1 MAASDLTT
9 VAYIVKKL
17 YSGKEPE
24 NLASRDRVFMSMVQ
38 KSGGFTGSN
47 LTVSVQYGNQMG
59 NSVAFATAQLNA
71 SATKGIQ
78 WTITRAKRYHVGT
91 LDAEAMLATGD
102 DKGSF
107 VRLVRNEM
115 DSGADE
121 MGHKIAIDLYGDGS
135 GAIGRCSN
143 DPADTNGTITL
154 TNPDDVMH
162 FAVGQ
167 VISANPNKT
176 GNSGTLR
183 AGTVNSNGVTVTAI
197 DEDAGTVTFSGTLT
211 GVTTNDWLYNQGDYD
226 GAPKGLAAHFPLT
239 APTGGDS
246 FFGVDRSV
254 APQHLAGWRVTT
266 TSNSIEENMI
276 TLAAKIRRAGGKPKT
291 ALLSPTNWATLS
303 KNLES
308 KVERSEGG
316 EATFGFDSI
325 RMATPAGII
334 RVYADPECP
343 PDRGY
348 ILDMSTLFV
357 KYLGPGLPHI
367 VAEDDLRMLRQAT
380 QDGVE
385 YRYRC
390 FYNMFCT
397 APVRNGVF
405 QIS

>member
-24 NLASRDRVFMSMVQ
+24 NLASRDRVFLSMVQ

-47 LTVSVQYGNQMG
+47 LTVAVQYGNQQG
-59 NSVAFATAQLNA
+59 NSVSFSAAQANAT
-71 SATKGIQ
+71 STKGIQ
-78 WTITRAKRYHVGT
+78 WIVPRTKRYHVGT
-91 LDAEAMLATGD
+91 LDSEAMLACGD
-102 DKGSF
+102 DKGAF
-107 VRLVRNEM
+107 VRLVKNEM
-115 DSGADE
+115 DSSADE

-135 GAIGRCSN
+135 SAIGQCSN
-143 DPADTNGTITL
+143 NPADVNGTITL

-162 FAVGQ
+162 FSVGQ
-167 VISANPNKT
+167 WIQANPTKT
-176 GNSGTLR
+176 GASGSLR
-183 AGTVNSNGVTVTAI
+183 NTTKTAQVTAI
-197 DEDAGTVTFSGTLT
+197 DEDAGTVTFTGTIT
-211 GVTTNDWLYNQGDYD
+211 GITTSDWLYNDSDYD
-226 GAPKGLAAHFPLT
+226 GAPRGLAAHFPLT
-239 APTGGDS
+239 APSGGDS
-246 FFGVDRSV
+246 FFSVDRSV

-266 TSNSIEENMI
+266 TSNSIEENMQ
-276 TLAAKIRRAGGKPKT
+276 TLAAKIRRAGGRPKT

-308 KVERSEGG
+308 KVERSPGG
-316 EATFGFDSI
+316 SGEFGFESI
-325 RMATPAGII
+325 SMATPAGMI

-348 ILDMSTLFV
+348 ILDMSTLYV

-367 VAEDDLRMLRQAT
+367 VADDDLRMLRQGTA
-380 QDGVE
+380 DGVE

-390 FYNMFCT
+390 FYQMYCT
-397 APVRNGVF
+397 APGKNGVF

>member
-1 MAASDLTT
+1 MAASDLTS

-24 NLASRDRVFMSMVQ
+24 NLASRDRVFLSMVD

-47 LTVSVQYGNQMG
+47 LTVAVQYGNQQG
-59 NSVAFATAQLNA
+59 NSVAFATAQTNA
-71 SATKGIQ
+71 SSTKGIQ
-78 WTITRAKRYHVGT
+78 WLITRAKRYHVGT
-91 LDAEAMLATGD
+91 LDSEAMLATGD

-107 VRLVRNEM
+107 VRLVKNEM

-135 GAIGRCSN
+135 GALGQCSN
-143 DPADTNGTITL
+143 NPVDAGGPITL
-154 TNPDDVMH
+154 TNPDDIAH

-167 VISANPNKT
+167 KITANPTKT
-176 GNSGTLR
+176 GTVGNMR
-183 AGTVNSNGVTVTAI
+183 AGTGTITAI
-197 DEDAGTVTFSGTLT
+197 DEDAGTITFSGTIT
-211 GVTTNDWLYNQGDYD
+211 GITTSDWLYNEGDYD

-239 APTGGDS
+239 APSGGDS
-246 FFGVDRSV
+246 FYGVDRSV

-266 TSNSIEENMI
+266 TSNSIEENLI
-276 TLAAKIRRAGGKPKT
+276 TLAAKIRRAGGRPKHVFM
-291 ALLSPTNWATLS
+291 SPTNWATLS

-316 EATFGFDSI
+316 EAQFGFESV
-325 RMATPAGII
+325 RMATPAGILK
-334 RVYADPECP
+334 VYPDPEAP
-343 PDRGY
+343 ADRAY
-348 ILDMSTLFV
+348 MLDMSTIKV

-367 VAEDDLRMLRQAT
+367 VADDDLRMLRQGTA
-380 QDGVE
+380 DGVE

-390 FYNMFCT
+390 FYNMYCT
-397 APVRNGVF
+397 APGKNGVC